1 MTVAAELRRAL
12 DPVAFARDAL
22 GFDPDPWQSTVL
34 RTSSRRMLIN
44 ASRQSGKSTTAAAL
58 ALHTALYRPRA
69 LVLLVSP
76 SLRQSAE
83 LFKKV
88 TEHFDRLETPPALDE
103 DNKLSLSMESGSR
116 IVSLP
121 GSEATIRGFS
131 GPMLVIEDEASRV
144 DDDLHRAIRPMFATS
159 NGAFIVMST
168 PFGRRGHFHDL
179 WENGGP
185 GWFRVEIPATRCP
198 RISAGFL
205 EEERKT
211 LTPAWYSQEYECQ
224 FVDVEGAVF
233 RSEDITAAITSD
245 LKPLF
250 PVGAMT

>member
-1 MTVAAELRRAL
+1 MTVAAGIRYAL

-22 GFDPDPWQSTVL
+22 DFDPDPWQSTVL

-88 TEHFDRLETPPALDE
+88 TEHFDRLESPPALDE
-103 DNKLSLSMESGSR
+103 DNRLSLAMESGSR

-131 GPMLVIEDEASRV
+131 GPMLVIEDGR
-144 DDDLHRAIRPMFATS
+144 IR
-159 NGAFIVMST
+159 GVVEQVH
-168 PFGRRGHFHDL
+168 GRRRRFHGVQNGHADL
-179 WENGGP
+179 ALGIGG
-185 GWFRVEIPATRCP
+185 GVVFP
-198 RISAGFL
+198 RFGQVLGNRPI
-205 EEERKT
+205 
-211 LTPAWYSQEYECQ
+211 
-224 FVDVEGAVF
+224 
-233 RSEDITAAITSD
+233 AAIAHRLRRRRCS
-245 LKPLF
+245 
-250 PVGAMT
+250 

>member
-144 DDDLHRAIRPMFATS
+144 DDDLHRAVRPMFAVS
-159 NGAFIVMST
+159 NGTLVVMST
-168 PFGRRGHFHDL
+168 PFGKRGHFYEL
-179 WENGGP
+179 WDKGGP
-185 GWFRVEIPATRCP
+185 GWLRVEIPATKCP
-198 RISAGFL
+198 RISAEFL
-205 EEERKT
+205 EEERRT
-211 LTPAWYSQEYECQ
+211 LTPAWFDQEYMCK
-224 FVDVEGAVF
+224 FTDVEGAVF
-233 RSEDITAAITSD
+233 RTEDIAAAITPD

-250 PVGAMT
+250 AMEAA